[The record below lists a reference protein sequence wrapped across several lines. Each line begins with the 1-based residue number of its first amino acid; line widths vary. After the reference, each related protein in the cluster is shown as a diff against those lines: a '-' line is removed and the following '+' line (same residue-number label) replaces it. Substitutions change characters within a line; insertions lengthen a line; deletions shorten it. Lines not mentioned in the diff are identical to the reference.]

1 MQHLI
6 DFLCGCM
13 RVFNAFQ
20 CRSVSWYFVYVCVCM
35 LLCVCFLNVSVAVSV
50 CVCVY
55 VCVMHI
61 LDSEIRR
68 FFSRYIMYVS
78 SEIGELTLERLAWL
92 NVWVVS
98 SLVAYLLLLFSNLYH
113 IGITY
118 IHTFILSF
126 PFSRALNGSFLVL
139 VGVVFFLLLGS
150 FGCYCCKFYSLV
162 MHTHA

>member
-1 MQHLI
+1 MCA
-6 DFLCGCM
+6 FACSCACFFECV
-13 RVFNAFQ
+13 RV
-20 CRSVSWYFVYVCVCM
+20 R
-35 LLCVCFLNVSVAVSV
+35 
-50 CVCVY
+50 

-139 VGVVFFLLLGS
+139 VGVVFFCCSASSAATAVNSTLL
-150 FGCYCCKFYSLV
+150 
-162 MHTHA
+162 